1 MIQPSEPASFQGI
14 EFPRTEGQIT
24 PYEYA
29 RGRAE
34 QIQRNNRL
42 GEVGIAIEKYF
53 RPQLKDESLIPAIS
67 AILGNINVET
77 GNTFD
82 FKQKQK
88 GGNGYGLF
96 QFDFHKPY
104 YRDYLKSK
112 GLEDS
117 TDSQVRYVYDNIY
130 GDQQKI
136 MGEGNAKKMRAAL
149 QSTDLMSISD
159 SFQNIFLK
167 PGKPHQDR
175 RREASRMYSILLTP
189 AK

>member
-1 MIQPSEPASFQGI
+1 MIQPAEPADFQGI
-14 EFPRTEGQIT
+14 PFPRNAEQVS
-24 PYEYA
+24 PYEFA
-29 RGRAE
+29 MGRAK
-34 QIQRNNRL
+34 QIELDRRL
-42 GEVGIAIEKYF
+42 GEVGMAIEKYF
-53 RPQLKDESLIPAIS
+53 GPELQSESLIPAVS
-67 AILGNINVET
+67 AMLGNINVET

-104 YRDYLKSK
+104 YRRYLESK

-117 TDSQVRYVYDNIY
+117 VDSQVRYVYDNIF

-136 MGEGNAKKMRAAL
+136 MGEGNAEKMREAL
-149 QSTDLMSISD
+149 KATDPLAISD